1 MIWLPIA
8 GYPGYE
14 VSDAGVIRSK
24 RCPNG
29 MTPQD
34 NGIGYYTVFLR
45 NGTDN
50 KRKLISRIVLEAFVG
65 PAPSEHHQAAHGNG
79 NKADNSLLNLR
90 WATQVENEE
99 DKEIHGTRPRGE
111 KHANSC
117 GLTDDQVKEIKALIP
132 WPRGFGRV
140 LAKRYGVSDYVIHS
154 IKSGKRRK

>member
-1 MIWLPIA
+1 MIWLPIE

-14 VSDAGVIRSK
+14 VSEAGVIRSE
-24 RCPNG
+24 RRPNG
-29 MTPQD
+29 MKPRS
-34 NGIGYYTVFLR
+34 NGKGYYIVTLH
-45 NGTDN
+45 NEYGMAT
-50 KRKLISRIVLEAFVG
+50 KLISRIVLETFVG

-99 DKEIHGTRPRGE
+99 DKEKHGTRPRGE

-117 GLTDDQVKEIKALIP
+117 GLTDEQVKEIKALIP
-132 WPRGFGRV
+132 WPHGFGRV

-154 IKSGKRRK
+154 IKTGLRRK